1 MSLRAAVL
9 LNGAAGGIGGDE
21 TLARVRESFQAA
33 GVAADVRAVDHDA
46 LPAAARQAAASG
58 VDAVVVGG
66 GDGTVSTGAAALVGG
81 SKPLGILPLGT
92 LNHFARD
99 AGVPLKL
106 EDAVAAIGAGHVTRV
121 DVGEVNG
128 HVFLNNS
135 SVGLYPTA
143 VHDREELRHH
153 GGGGKWLAMA
163 KASLGVLRRFP
174 LLHVGLELED
184 EVVGLETPFIF
195 VGNNR
200 YAMRLFALG
209 SRESLQDGTLSV
221 YLSRNAGR
229 AGLVRLAGRALLGRL
244 EQDRDFHSFE
254 VRHAT
259 IRTGRSALRVS
270 LDGEVVRLRSPLRYT
285 IRPLALKVLVPAPQP
300 EAAA

>member
-1 MSLRAAVL
+1 MSMRAAVL
-9 LNGAAGGIGGDE
+9 LNGAAGGIAGDQ
-21 TLARVRESFQAA
+21 TLTRVREAFAA
-33 GVAADVRAVDHDA
+33 SSVSAHVQSVDHAA

-58 VDAVVVGG
+58 VDVVVLGG
-66 GDGTVSTGAAALVGG
+66 GDGTVSAGAAALVGG
-81 SKPLGILPLGT
+81 SKALGILPLGT
-92 LNHFARD
+92 LNHFAKD
-99 AGVPLKL
+99 AGVPLEL
-106 EDAVAAIGAGHVTRV
+106 EAAVAAIGAGHVTEV

-174 LLHVGLELED
+174 LLQVGLELDD

-200 YAMRLFALG
+200 YAMDLFSLG
-209 SRESLQDGTLSV
+209 SRESLQDGSLSV

-229 AGLVRLAGRALLGRL
+229 AGLVRLAGRALVGRL

-259 IRTGRSALRVS
+259 IRTGRSSLQVS
-270 LDGEVVRLRSPLRYT
+270 LDGEVVRLRSPLHYS
-285 IRPLALKVLVPAPQP
+285 IRPRALRVLVPAPKP
-300 EAAA
+300 EPAS